1 MRIIEA
7 GDQLLIF
14 DRITAGERLRC
25 TFNLS
30 DLPARFSS
38 TGTPL
43 LTTGEIDGARL
54 GAYAAIVQ
62 EIE

>member
-7 GDQLLIF
+7 GEQLLIF
-14 DRITAGERLRC
+14 ERAGGGERLRC

-30 DLPARFSS
+30 GRPA
-38 TGTPL
+38 TVTPKGKML
-43 LTTGEIDGARL
+43 ISNGDIDGARL
-54 GAYAAIVQ
+54 GAYAALVE